1 MKSVALAHLKGG
13 VGKTTAAVN
22 LAYSAAAAGVKTL
35 LVDLDAQ
42 AAATYIMRADGHH
55 AAGAKEIVRAKKSL
69 AESIQGSDFPH
80 LDILPASLSFRKLPQ
95 LLDDLKDPK
104 DRLKETVKRVGKSY
118 DLAVIDAPAGLSLE
132 SENIAAAADLVLVP
146 LIPTPLA
153 IEGFRTM
160 RRFLGKQ
167 KGSGTV
173 RAFFSLVDRR
183 RTLHKRTIEELQA
196 RSEVWP
202 VVIPSS
208 SVIERMTLERLPVG
222 AMKRR
227 GDVGEEFER
236 LWELCADYLGIA
248 V

>member
-1 MKSVALAHLKGG
+1 MKTVALAHLKGG

-22 LAYSAAAAGVKTL
+22 LAYNAASVGVKTL

-42 AAATYIMRADGHH
+42 AAATYIVRADGRR
-55 AAGAKEIVRAKKSL
+55 AAGAKQIVRAKKSL
-69 AESIQGSDFPH
+69 ADSIQGSDFPH

-95 LLDDLKDPK
+95 MLDDVKDPK
-104 DRLKETVKRVGKSY
+104 DRLKEAVKRVGKSY

-132 SENIAAAADLVLVP
+132 SETIAVAADLVLVP

-153 IEGFRTM
+153 VEGFETM
-160 RRFLGKQ
+160 VRFLKKQ
-167 KGSGTV
+167 KGSGAV
-173 RAFFSLVDRR
+173 RAFFSLVDGR

-196 RSEVWP
+196 RSEIWP
-202 VVIPSS
+202 VVVPSS
-208 SVIERMTLERLPVG
+208 SIIERMTAERLPIG

-227 GDVGEEFER
+227 GAAGEAFDR
-236 LWELCADYLGIA
+236 LWVRCAEHLRIS